1 MGILRTEKKQMM
13 NSRSEV
19 AEYIDIDQ
27 LKHVKVHY
35 TNNEYS
41 VSLVDSAEYEIVK
54 GYGTTII
61 EAINDLHAGLV

>member
-13 NSRSEV
+13 YSLGEV
-19 AEYIDIDQ
+19 TEYIDIDQ
-27 LKHVKVHY
+27 LKHVQVHY
-35 TNNEYS
+35 ANNEYS

>member
-13 NSRSEV
+13 NSLGEV
-19 AEYIDIDQ
+19 TEYIDIDQ
-27 LKHVKVHY
+27 LKHVKIHY
-35 TNNEYS
+35 ANNEYS

-54 GYGTTII
+54 GYGTTIL

>member
-1 MGILRTEKKQMM
+1 M
-13 NSRSEV
+13 NTLIEV

-54 GYGTTII
+54 GYGTTIL

>member
-13 NSRSEV
+13 NSLGEV
-19 AEYIDIDQ
+19 TEYIDIDQ
-27 LKHVKVHY
+27 LKHVKIHY
-35 TNNEYS
+35 ANNEYS